1 MIGNKY
7 IFHFGAGF
15 SKYKA
20 PKTLAIYGLCDNEV
34 TPGETKVASGWDLV
48 TRKTAPVTRGL
59 ELPAP
64 PLPRRNPDLWVKGGQ
79 VSVSHRW
86 LMT

>member
-1 MIGNKY
+1 M
-7 IFHFGAGF
+7 
-15 SKYKA
+15 
-20 PKTLAIYGLCDNEV
+20 
-34 TPGETKVASGWDLV
+34 TPGETRVASGWDLV
-48 TRKTAPVTRGL
+48 TRKTTPVTRGL

-64 PLPRRNPDLWVKGGQ
+64 PLPATTPDLWGGEGGQ